1 MHKKTTIKRRKSTRI
16 YIKDVPIGDNAPITI
31 QSMTKTKT
39 TNILKTIQ
47 QIKLLE
53 KSGVD
58 LIRISVPTMEAVEAF
73 KLIKKKTEIPLIADV
88 HFDYRIA
95 IKVMKYGADCLRIN
109 PGNIG
114 NKQRI
119 LKVINYA
126 KDHNIPIRIGVNSGS
141 LEKKIKEKFKGKPT
155 PEALVESAMK
165 HVNILEKL
173 NFDQFKVS
181 VKSSDAFSAIQSYR
195 LLAKKI
201 DQPLHI
207 GITEA
212 GSAKGGS
219 IKSAIVLGT
228 LLLEGIGDTIRV
240 SLSSNPIEEVEV
252 AFNILKALRI
262 RLRGI
267 NFISCPSCS
276 RQEFNVIKTVKKLE
290 NKLKDITTPMDVSI
304 IGCIVNGPG
313 EAMFS
318 DIGISG
324 AKKTSNFYE
333 NGYRKKERI
342 KNEKIIE
349 EIEKKIREKA
359 KKIKINKKKY

>member
-1 MHKKTTIKRRKSTRI
+1 MHKKIKIKRRKSTRI
-16 YIKDVPIGDNAPITI
+16 YIKNIPIGDNAPITI

-39 TNILKTIQ
+39 TDIKKTIK

-58 LIRISVPTMEAVEAF
+58 LIRISIPNTDSAEAF
-73 KLIKKKTEIPLIADV
+73 KIIKKKTKTPLIADV

-95 IKVMKYGADCLRIN
+95 IKAIKYGADCLRIN

-114 NKQRI
+114 NKERI
-119 LKVINYA
+119 LKVVNYA
-126 KDHNIPIRIGVNSGS
+126 KEKNIPIRIGVNSGS
-141 LEKKIKEKFKGKPT
+141 LEKEIKEKYKGLPT

-165 HVNILEKL
+165 NVDILEKL
-173 NFDQFKVS
+173 NFNQFKVS
-181 VKSSDAFSAIQSYR
+181 VKSSDVFSSIESYR

-207 GITEA
+207 GITES
-212 GSAKGGS
+212 GTIKGGS
-219 IKSAIVLGT
+219 IKSAIVIGI

-240 SLSSNPIEEVEV
+240 SLSANPVNEVEV
-252 AFNILKALRI
+252 AFNILNALRI

-276 RQEFNVIKTVKKLE
+276 RQEFNVIKTVEKLE
-290 NKLKDITTPMDVSI
+290 EKLKDITKPMDVSI
-304 IGCIVNGPG
+304 IGCVVNGPG
-313 EAMFS
+313 EAIFS

-333 NGYRKKERI
+333 NGIRKKERLNN
-342 KNEKIIE
+342 KKIIE
-349 EIEKKIREKA
+349 EIENKIR
-359 KKIKINKKKY
+359 KKNQNI

>member
-1 MHKKTTIKRRKSTRI
+1 MKKKSTIKRRKSTRI
-16 YIKDVPIGDNAPITI
+16 YIKNIPIGNNAPITI

-58 LIRISVPTMEAVEAF
+58 LIRISVPTMDAVEAF
-73 KLIKKKTEIPLIADV
+73 KIIKKKTKTPLIADV
-88 HFDYRIA
+88 HFDHRIA
-95 IKVMKYGADCLRIN
+95 IKVIEYGADCLRIN

-114 NKQRI
+114 NKERI
-119 LKVINYA
+119 LKVINCA
-126 KDHNIPIRIGVNSGS
+126 KENNIPIRIGVNSGS
-141 LEKKIKEKFKGKPT
+141 LEKEIKEKFKGKPT

-165 HVNILEKL
+165 HVDILEKL
-173 NFDQFKVS
+173 NFNQFKVS
-181 VKSSDAFSAIQSYR
+181 VKSSDVITSIQSYR
-195 LLAKKI
+195 LLSKKI

-207 GITEA
+207 GITES
-212 GSAKGGS
+212 GTIKGGS
-219 IKSAIVLGT
+219 IKSAIVLGI

-240 SLSSNPIEEVEV
+240 SLSAHPTKEVEV
-252 AFNILKALRI
+252 AFDILKALRI

-276 RQEFNVIKTVKKLE
+276 RQEFNVIKTVTKLE
-290 NKLKDITTPMDVSI
+290 KNLKDIITPMDVSI

-313 EAMFS
+313 EANFS
-318 DIGISG
+318 DIGVYG

-333 NGYRKKERI
+333 NGIRKKERL
-342 KNEKIIE
+342 KNKKIIE

-359 KKIKINKKKY
+359 NKKIS